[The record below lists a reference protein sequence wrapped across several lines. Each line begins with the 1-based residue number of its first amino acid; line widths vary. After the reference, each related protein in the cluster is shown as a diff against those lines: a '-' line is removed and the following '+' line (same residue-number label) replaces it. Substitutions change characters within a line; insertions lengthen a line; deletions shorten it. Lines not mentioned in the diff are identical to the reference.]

1 MQTAIKVEQ
10 LSKSYGNLLAADQ
23 ISLSVK
29 YGTVYGLLGANGA
42 GKSTTIECILGTKK
56 ADSGTV
62 SVLGLN
68 PKKDRRRLF
77 QNVGVQFQE
86 HNYQP
91 ESYAMKQPA
100 YTRLRQIGEHFV
112 RNSGS
117 EARLIMQSKICP
129 VENANVY
136 LLYLL

>member
-10 LSKSYGNLLAADQ
+10 LSKSYGNLLAIDQ

-62 SVLGLN
+62 FSDLFTAQNLLLMEPHTLFWSNPLGRFVVFPFVLEDSWGYPLWY
-68 PKKDRRRLF
+68 
-77 QNVGVQFQE
+77 QN
-86 HNYQP
+86 
-91 ESYAMKQPA
+91 
-100 YTRLRQIGEHFV
+100 T
-112 RNSGS
+112 
-117 EARLIMQSKICP
+117 
-129 VENANVY
+129 ENEKF
-136 LLYLL
+136 

>member
-10 LSKSYGNLLAADQ
+10 LSKSYGNLLAIDQ

-68 PKKDRRRLF
+68 PKEDRRRLF
-77 QNVGVQFQE
+77 QNVGVQF
-86 HNYQP
+86 P
-91 ESYAMKQPA
+91 SYAMKQPA
-100 YTRLRQIGEHFV
+100 YTRLRQIGKHFV

-117 EARLIMQSKICP
+117 EARLIMQSKICL